1 MKSAANRVWA
11 YLIIFLLAA
20 GAVLVVFAHRSARLQ
35 ILPTNTVQQPQA
47 VSRNQPDAD
56 NGTQKDSKNQT
67 SSDTTADGASDQ
79 SNQSET
85 TIIAPV
91 ALSENPLKGRTIFV
105 SKGCVQ
111 CHSVWGVGGKLG
123 PDLSRA
129 GMGRSFLQIS
139 GLLWSHSPRMVELME
154 QRGVSRPTFTPDEMG
169 ELISYLYYLNYFN
182 EPGDAVAGRALF
194 SEKGCVNCH
203 SVGGIGGNVAPALD
217 KYQQY
222 ASPLFLAQEMW
233 NHGPKMAVAWRT
245 HGIMNPALQGKEIAN
260 IAAYVR
266 GQAYGNSA
274 GQKLMSPGNP
284 ITGQKLFTDK
294 GCVRCHSIF
303 SNGGKV
309 GPDLARKDLFESAT
323 EIAGAMWNHGPQ
335 MWAKMQQTGIPKP
348 SFSANELADV
358 ISYLYFVRYTDE
370 AGNAENGKRLFEQR
384 GCAECH
390 TIGQGEKIGPD
401 LGTSKAVRSSVSLTA
416 AMWNHAPIMEKLTQ
430 AKRLPWPKFESD
442 EMRDLVEFIKAS
454 TDRASKETKRTVDQ

>member
-1 MKSAANRVWA
+1 MTASAKQLAAYVIVFVLAASAILVIFARHRPKTTIPGQQTASAANA
-11 YLIIFLLAA
+11 KA
-20 GAVLVVFAHRSARLQ
+20 
-35 ILPTNTVQQPQA
+35 
-47 VSRNQPDAD
+47 
-56 NGTQKDSKNQT
+56 
-67 SSDTTADGASDQ
+67 
-79 SNQSET
+79 SET
-85 TIIAPV
+85 TGDRESSGNTEEGTDANAEAENNPASTTV
-91 ALSENPLKGRTIFV
+91 SENPLQGRTIFV
-105 SKGCVQ
+105 SKGCVK
-111 CHSVWGVGGKLG
+111 CHSVWGVGGTLG

-154 QRGVSRPTFTPDEMG
+154 QRGVSRPTFTPQEMSA
-169 ELISYLYYLNYFN
+169 LVSYLYYLNYFN
-182 EPGDAVAGRALF
+182 EPGDAISGRTLF
-194 SEKGCVNCH
+194 AEKGCVICH
-203 SVGGIGGNVAPALD
+203 SVGGSGGTVGPALD
-217 KYQQY
+217 KYQEY
-222 ASPLFLAQEMW
+222 ASPLFMAQEMW
-233 NHGPKMAVAWRT
+233 NHGPKMALAWRA
-245 HGIMNPALQGKEIAN
+245 HGVMNPALGGKDIAD

-266 GQAYGNSA
+266 GQAFA
-274 GQKLMSPGNP
+274 KAPGQKLMSPGNP
-284 ITGQKLFTDK
+284 IAGQKLFTDK

-309 GPDLARKDLFESAT
+309 GPDLARKDLFLSAT
-323 EIAGAMWNHGPQ
+323 EIAGAMWNHGPT

-370 AGNAENGKRLFEQR
+370 GGNAENGRKLFEQR

-401 LGTSKAVRSSVSLTA
+401 LATSKAARSSLSLTA

-442 EMRDLVEFIKAS
+442 EMRDLVEYIKRS
-454 TDRASKETKRTVDQ
+454 TDRSK

>member
-1 MKSAANRVWA
+1 MATAAKRVAA
-11 YLIIFLLAA
+11 YVIVFVLAA
-20 GAVLVVFAHRSARLQ
+20 SAMLVIFARRAAHRSK
-35 ILPTNTVQQPQA
+35 TVSATITAQQPAA
-47 VSRNQPDAD
+47 VSESQEPAES
-56 NGTQKDSKNQT
+56 T
-67 SSDTTADGASDQ
+67 SDQ
-79 SNQSET
+79 SNANQTPSDATADQPNNTSDNQPGADTIAT
-85 TIIAPV
+85 TIAV
-91 ALSENPLKGRTIFV
+91 SENPLKGRTIFV
-105 SKGCVQ
+105 SKGCVK

-169 ELISYLYYLNYFN
+169 ELVSYLYYLNYFN
-182 EPGDAVAGRALF
+182 EPGDAVSGRALF
-194 SEKGCVNCH
+194 SEKGCVMCH
-203 SVGGIGGNVAPALD
+203 SVGGLGGTVASSLD
-217 KYQQY
+217 KYHEY
-222 ASPLFLAQEMW
+222 ASPLFLAQGMW
-233 NHGPKMAVAWRT
+233 NQGPRMAATQRT
-245 HGIMNPALQGKEIAN
+245 HGMLNPALQGKQLAD

-266 GQAYGNSA
+266 GQAFGNDS

-284 ITGQKLFTDK
+284 ISGQRLFTDK

-303 SNGGKV
+303 ANGGKV

-370 AGNAENGKRLFEQR
+370 VGNAENGRRLFEQR

-401 LGTSKAVRSSVSLTA
+401 LGTSKAARSSVSLTA

-442 EMRDLVEFIKAS
+442 EMRDLVEFIKLSNTHPNA
-454 TDRASKETKRTVDQ
+454 RTGQ

>member
-1 MKSAANRVWA
+1 MSTGAKRVAAYVIVFVLAASAL
-11 YLIIFLLAA
+11 LIIFARRGAHPNKAA
-20 GAVLVVFAHRSARLQ
+20 SPAIA
-35 ILPTNTVQQPQA
+35 TQQPTQESA
-47 VSRNQPDAD
+47 ESTGEQGSENQPPSDTTTDLANTSENQPDAD
-56 NGTQKDSKNQT
+56 
-67 SSDTTADGASDQ
+67 
-79 SNQSET
+79 
-85 TIIAPV
+85 TIAAPV
-91 ALSENPLKGRTIFV
+91 AVSENPLKGRTIFV
-105 SKGCVQ
+105 SKGCVK

-169 ELISYLYYLNYFN
+169 ELVSYLYYLNYFN
-182 EPGDAVAGRALF
+182 EPGDAVSGRTLF
-194 SEKGCVNCH
+194 SEKGCVMCH
-203 SVGGIGGNVAPALD
+203 SVGGIGGTVASSLD
-217 KYQQY
+217 KYYEY
-222 ASPLFLAQEMW
+222 ASPLFLAQGMW
-233 NHGPKMAVAWRT
+233 NQGPRMAVAWRT
-245 HGIMNPALQGKEIAN
+245 HGIVNPALQGKDIAD

-266 GQAYGNSA
+266 GQAFGNSP

-284 ITGQKLFTDK
+284 ITGQRLFTDK
-294 GCVRCHSIF
+294 GCVRCHSIYAT
-303 SNGGKV
+303 GGKV

-335 MWAKMQQTGIPKP
+335 MWAKMQRTGIPKP

-370 AGNAENGKRLFEQR
+370 VGNAENGRRLFQQR

-401 LGTSKAVRSSVSLTA
+401 LGTSRAARSSVSLTA
-416 AMWNHAPIMEKLTQ
+416 AMWNHAPIMEGLSQ

-442 EMRDLVEFIKAS
+442 EMRDLVEFIKLS
-454 TDRASKETKRTVDQ
+454 RTLPSARTRQ